1 MSINSRI
8 KKLEQ
13 KLHAIEPEQ
22 KIIVPPVGISDSEL
36 EKLIKQNP
44 NARFVIVESVSINMS
59 ASENG

>member
-1 MSINSRI
+1 MSINARI
-8 KKLEQ
+8 KKLEE
-13 KLHAIEPEQ
+13 KLHATELKQ

-44 NARFVIVESVSINMS
+44 NAQFVVVESVSSNMS